1 MGFPFPSEEL
11 HRASNKSTSEGARR
25 VPKMGI
31 NMGLAKTVL
40 FSQEGSV
47 IAKKSCEG
55 WFQGGSEAALTNFS
69 DPVDLAPK
77 RSTYSWRQ
85 E

>member
-1 MGFPFPSEEL
+1 
-11 HRASNKSTSEGARR
+11 
-25 VPKMGI
+25 
-31 NMGLAKTVL
+31 MGLAKTVL

-55 WFQGGSEAALTNFS
+55 WFQGGKEAALTNFS